1 MVSRWK
7 MVQNL
12 AQNKSLQ
19 PVTSQPV
26 TGRVMPH
33 GSIYHASFVV
43 AKTSIGNSSG
53 TSMVMVSVR

>member
-1 MVSRWK
+1 